1 MATGEWAARVTVM
14 GVCLDS
20 TSYQA
25 LSDFMAGVPEAVI
38 TGNVDHYS
46 SAEREVGR
54 ALDIPHVEREVGR
67 ALDLPHTR
75 ICFIDYDR
83 NNEEAIRITERLR
96 SEYPHAHVFAVS
108 SNSQPQGIIA
118 AMRAGCAEYL
128 SKPMRQEQVLDGM
141 ARVEANQK
149 KRTRSRA
156 HGKVITLVGAK
167 GGTGVTSLA
176 LHLALELAHEGK
188 RKCVLVDQHPA
199 LGDASLYLGTGRHQ
213 YSFFEL
219 ANDSERLDEEL
230 LQGFLLRHDSGLHLL
245 DSPEIVDAIHGAP
258 PSAVEHT
265 LAFLADLYQFVVV
278 DCPPGLT
285 DATLSSIAQSEQ
297 IAIVMTAE
305 LPSVRNSVR
314 YIEYLSKLGYTSSS
328 IHVVLNR
335 YSKKGP
341 LSDERIEKALG
352 REISL
357 RVPNSYNE
365 VIQAINAG
373 APISVGKKSDFGAA
387 IQKWA
392 HELVS
397 NGVGNDRIQATAP
410 DKLSVE
416 TKGQIG
422 GFRALFGK

>member
-1 MATGEWAARVTVM
+1 MATVESLGRVAVIA
-14 GVCLDS
+14 VCLDP

-25 LSDFMAGVPEAVI
+25 LSHFMAGVPGAVI
-38 TGNVDHYS
+38 IGNLDHY
-46 SAEREVGR
+46 AG
-54 ALDIPHVEREVGR
+54 VEREVGR

-75 ICFIDYDR
+75 ICFMDYDQ
-83 NNEEAIRITERLR
+83 NTEEALWITERLR
-96 SEYPHAHVFAVS
+96 SEYPDVYTFAVS
-108 SNSQPQGIIA
+108 SYSEPEGIIA

-128 SKPMRQEQVLDGM
+128 SKPVQHERVLDGL
-141 ARVEANQK
+141 ARVEAKQK
-149 KRTRSRA
+149 KRTRSIVR
-156 HGKVITLVGAK
+156 GKVITLVGAK

-199 LGDASLYLGTGRHQ
+199 LGDASLYLGTRRHQ
-213 YSFFEL
+213 YSFYEL
-219 ANDSERLDEEL
+219 ANNRDRLDEEL
-230 LQGFLLRHDSGLHLL
+230 LQGFLLHHNSGLHLL
-245 DSPEIVDAIHGAP
+245 DSPEMADAIHGSP

-265 LAFLADLYQFVVV
+265 LAFLADTYQFVVV

-285 DATLSSIAQSEQ
+285 DGTLESIAQSEQ
-297 IAIVMTAE
+297 VAIVMTPE

-314 YIEYLSKLGYTSSS
+314 YIEHLSKLGYSSSS

-341 LSDERIEKALG
+341 LSDDSIEKALG

-365 VIQAINAG
+365 VIQAINTG
-373 APISVGKKSDFGAA
+373 APISSGNKSDFGAA

-392 HELVS
+392 HELAS
-397 NGVGNDRIQATAP
+397 NGTGNDKIQAMAAAKP
-410 DKLSVE
+410 RR
-416 TKGQIG
+416 GM
-422 GFRALFGK
+422 RALFGR